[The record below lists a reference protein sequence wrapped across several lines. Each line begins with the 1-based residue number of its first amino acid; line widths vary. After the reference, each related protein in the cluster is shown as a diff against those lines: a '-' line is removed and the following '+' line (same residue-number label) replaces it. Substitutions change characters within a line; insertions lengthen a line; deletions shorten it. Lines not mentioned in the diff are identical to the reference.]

1 MQLVNNKCP
10 QLANSIFNLVER
22 AILDFPK
29 IVCFID
35 DIVIILNAHF
45 ISVFNLTDLL
55 INLNRTLMLPYLK
68 IKMSGGLKF

>member
-10 QLANSIFNLVER
+10 HLTNSIFNLVER